1 MRLLQLYLI
10 IYNFFEIKN
19 NSKSDFSLSKRLV
32 LLNRYYQI
40 TKFYSFLKNTAFKG
54 GTAIIV
60 FVLLL
65 LGLEL
70 FVLDFNYL
78 LNQMV
83 VTYPSKFIFSFFLA
97 SETIL
102 GIIPPEVFIAWA
114 SRSANP
120 WLFLFALA
128 TISYVGGIISY
139 FIGNRLFL
147 IPRIK
152 NNIENKIEKHIVN
165 LRKWGGFFVLLG
177 AISPIP
183 HSIVSLASGLIK
195 YSFKHYLLWSLF
207 RYARFVI
214 YALVIFKVFV

>member
-1 MRLLQLYLI
+1 
-10 IYNFFEIKN
+10 
-19 NSKSDFSLSKRLV
+19 LV

-54 GTAIIV
+54 GAAVII

-65 LGLEL
+65 VVLEL
-70 FVLDFNYL
+70 FVLDFNSL
-78 LNQMV
+78 LNHLV
-83 VTYPSKFIFSFFLA
+83 ATYSATFIFSFFLA

-102 GIIPPEVFIAWA
+102 GIIPPEVFIAWSSKSA
-114 SRSANP
+114 SP
-120 WLFLFALA
+120 WLFLFILA
-128 TISYVGGIISY
+128 TISYAGGIISY

-147 IPRIK
+147 IPNIK
-152 NNIENKIEKHIVN
+152 NHIENKIEKHIVN

-195 YSFKHYLLWSLF
+195 YDFKHYLMWSLF
-207 RYARFVI
+207 RYARFLF
-214 YALVIFKVFV
+214 YALVIFTH

>member
-54 GTAIIV
+54 GAAIIV

>member
-1 MRLLQLYLI
+1 M
-10 IYNFFEIKN
+10 
-19 NSKSDFSLSKRLV
+19 V

-54 GTAIIV
+54 GAAVII

-65 LGLEL
+65 VVLEL
-70 FVLDFNYL
+70 FVLDFNSL
-78 LNQMV
+78 LNHLV
-83 VTYPSKFIFSFFLA
+83 ATYSATFIFSFFLA

-114 SRSANP
+114 SKSASP
-120 WLFLFALA
+120 WLFLFILA
-128 TISYVGGIISY
+128 TISYAGGIISY

-147 IPRIK
+147 IPNIK
-152 NNIENKIEKHIVN
+152 NHIENKIEKHIVN

-195 YSFKHYLLWSLF
+195 YDFKHYLMWSLF
-207 RYARFVI
+207 RYARFLF

>member
-1 MRLLQLYLI
+1 M
-10 IYNFFEIKN
+10 
-19 NSKSDFSLSKRLV
+19 V

-54 GTAIIV
+54 GAAVII

-65 LGLEL
+65 VVLEL
-70 FVLDFNYL
+70 FVLDFNSL
-78 LNQMV
+78 LNHLV
-83 VTYPSKFIFSFFLA
+83 ATYSATFIFSFFLA

-102 GIIPPEVFIAWA
+102 GIIPPEVFIAWSSKSA
-114 SRSANP
+114 SP
-120 WLFLFALA
+120 WLFLFILA
-128 TISYVGGIISY
+128 TISYAGGIISY

-147 IPRIK
+147 IP
-152 NNIENKIEKHIVN
+152 KIEKHIVN

-195 YSFKHYLLWSLF
+195 YDFKHYLMWSLF
-207 RYARFVI
+207 RYARFLF